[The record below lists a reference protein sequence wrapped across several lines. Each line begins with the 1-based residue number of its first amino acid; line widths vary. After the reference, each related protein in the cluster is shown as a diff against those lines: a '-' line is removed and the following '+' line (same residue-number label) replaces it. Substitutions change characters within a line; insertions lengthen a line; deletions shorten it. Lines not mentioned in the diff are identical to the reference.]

1 MFGFGNN
8 QPQQQMPS
16 TMLNLSQTG
25 APTGMISQ
33 QNMGMGMGMGGQQPG
48 QTLMG
53 GMFAG
58 AGYGDQYNQYYNQPV
73 APPSETEILD
83 SMLKTLIPIDKFI
96 VSPQMPAM
104 MEMLSSIIS
113 MSVLNILK
121 NATFAIDE
129 DDGSMTLDVT
139 SLPQDLQT
147 LSVENVMAQLST
159 MQNTSNQAIQ
169 NAEMQRQQVLTMAN
183 QSMMAGALNAAMAN
197 PGLMENVGTGIGSF
211 TRNLL
216 TGGR

>member
-1 MFGFGNN
+1 MFGFNN
-8 QPQQQMPS
+8 QQPAQSS
-16 TMLNLSQTG
+16 TLNLSQTG
-25 APTGMISQ
+25 APQAQGSMFGMSGQ
-33 QNMGMGMGMGGQQPG
+33 PAQNGF
-48 QTLMG
+48 LG

-58 AGYGDQYNQYYNQPV
+58 AGYADQYNQYYNQPV

-83 SMLKTLIPIDKFI
+83 SMLKTLNPVDKFI
-96 VSPQMPAM
+96 VSPQMPALM
-104 MEMLSSIIS
+104 DMLASLVS

-121 NATFAIDE
+121 NAKFAIDD
-129 DDGSMTLDVT
+129 DDGSMKLDIS
-139 SLPQDLQT
+139 SLPSDLQT
-147 LSVENVMAQLST
+147 LSAENIMAQLSN
-159 MQNTSNQAIQ
+159 MQNSSNQVIQ
-169 NAEMQRQQVLTMAN
+169 QAEMQRQQVLSMAN

>member
-1 MFGFGNN
+1 MFGFGNS

-33 QNMGMGMGMGGQQPG
+33 QSMGMGGQQPG
-48 QTLMG
+48 QTFMG

-73 APPSETEILD
+73 APPSE
-83 SMLKTLIPIDKFI
+83 
-96 VSPQMPAM
+96 
-104 MEMLSSIIS
+104 
-113 MSVLNILK
+113 
-121 NATFAIDE
+121 
-129 DDGSMTLDVT
+129 
-139 SLPQDLQT
+139 LQT

-159 MQNTSNQAIQ
+159 MQNSSNQAIQ
-169 NAEMQRQQVLTMAN
+169 NAEMQRQQVLAMAN

-197 PGLMENVGTGIGSF
+197 PNLIENVGTGIGSF

>member
-1 MFGFGNN
+1 MMFGFNN
-8 QPQQQMPS
+8 QQQPQSS
-16 TMLNLSQTG
+16 TLNLSQTG
-25 APTGMISQ
+25 APQAQGGMFA
-33 QNMGMGMGMGGQQPG
+33 MGGQPAQPG
-48 QTLMG
+48 FLG

-73 APPSETEILD
+73 APPTETEILD
-83 SMLKTLIPIDKFI
+83 SMLKTLNPVDKFI
-96 VSPQMPAM
+96 VSPQMPALM
-104 MEMLSSIIS
+104 DMLASLVS

-121 NATFAIDE
+121 NAKFAIDD
-129 DDGSMTLDVT
+129 DDGSMQLDIS
-139 SLPQDLQT
+139 SLPSDLQT
-147 LSVENVMAQLST
+147 LSAENIMAQLSN
-159 MQNTSNQAIQ
+159 MQNSSNQVIQ
-169 NAEMQRQQVLTMAN
+169 QAEMQRQQVLSMAN

>member
-1 MFGFGNN
+1 
-8 QPQQQMPS
+8 
-16 TMLNLSQTG
+16 
-25 APTGMISQ
+25 
-33 QNMGMGMGMGGQQPG
+33 
-48 QTLMG
+48 
-53 GMFAG
+53 MFAG

-83 SMLKTLIPIDKFI
+83 SMLKTLNPVDKFI
-96 VSPQMPAM
+96 VSPQMPALM
-104 MEMLSSIIS
+104 DMLASLVS

-121 NATFAIDE
+121 NAKFAIDD
-129 DDGSMTLDVT
+129 DDGSMQLDIS
-139 SLPQDLQT
+139 SLPSDLQT
-147 LSVENVMAQLST
+147 LSAENIMAQLSS
-159 MQNTSNQAIQ
+159 MQNSSNQVIQ
-169 NAEMQRQQVLTMAN
+169 QAEMQRQQVLSMAN

>member
-1 MFGFGNN
+1 MMFGFNN
-8 QPQQQMPS
+8 QQPQSS
-16 TMLNLSQTG
+16 TLNLSQTG
-25 APTGMISQ
+25 APQAQGGMF
-33 QNMGMGMGMGGQQPG
+33 GMGGQPAQPG
-48 QTLMG
+48 FLG

-58 AGYGDQYNQYYNQPV
+58 AGYGDQYNQYYGQPV

-83 SMLKTLIPIDKFI
+83 SMLKTLNPVDKFI
-96 VSPQMPAM
+96 VSPQMPALM
-104 MEMLSSIIS
+104 DMLASLVS

-121 NATFAIDE
+121 NAKFAIDD
-129 DDGSMTLDVT
+129 DDGSMQLDIS
-139 SLPQDLQT
+139 SLPSDLQT
-147 LSVENVMAQLST
+147 LSAENIMAQLSN
-159 MQNTSNQAIQ
+159 MQNSSNQVIQ
-169 NAEMQRQQVLTMAN
+169 QAEMQRQQVLSMAN

>member
-1 MFGFGNN
+1 MFGFNN
-8 QPQQQMPS
+8 QQPTQPS
-16 TMLNLSQTG
+16 TLNLSQTG
-25 APTGMISQ
+25 APQAQGSMF
-33 QNMGMGMGMGGQQPG
+33 GMGGQPA
-48 QTLMG
+48 QTGFLG

-58 AGYGDQYNQYYNQPV
+58 AGYGDQYNQYYGQPV

-83 SMLKTLIPIDKFI
+83 SMLKTLNPVDKFI
-96 VSPQMPAM
+96 VSPQMPALM
-104 MEMLSSIIS
+104 DMLASLVS

-121 NATFAIDE
+121 NAKFAIDD
-129 DDGSMTLDVT
+129 DDGSMKLDIS
-139 SLPQDLQT
+139 SLPSDLQT
-147 LSVENVMAQLST
+147 LSAENIMAQLSN
-159 MQNTSNQAIQ
+159 MQNSSNQVIQ
-169 NAEMQRQQVLTMAN
+169 QAEMQRQQVLSMAN